1 MKTSCFNDLSLT
13 LKRKIIREF
22 ATPVVSI
29 EYYDHR
35 IDLFSLHT
43 SLIECYQN
51 ISTGMIEK
59 ISEASYRDLEKY
71 LSRIMIGNLKLNLKK
86 R

>member
-1 MKTSCFNDLSLT
+1 MKSSCFNDLSLS

-51 ISTGMIEK
+51 ISTGLIEK
-59 ISEASYRDLEKY
+59 ITEANYHDLDKY
-71 LSRIMIGNLKLNLKK
+71 LSRIVIGNLIRVN
-86 R
+86 RE

>member
-59 ISEASYRDLEKY
+59 ISEASYRDLDKY